1 MSSVQYRSLSNVATE
16 TPLGIKCLICL
27 TIVMNIFFMISFI
40 LQASMLN
47 NMAAISVQLEHITKQ
62 LNSSL

>member
-1 MSSVQYRSLSNVATE
+1 MSSIQYRSLSNVATE

-27 TIVMNIFFMISFI
+27 TMFMNIFFLISFI

-47 NMAAISVQLEHITKQ
+47 DMSQISVQLKHITKQ
-62 LNSSL
+62 LNYSL

>member
-27 TIVMNIFFMISFI
+27 TMVLNIFFMISFI

-62 LNSSL
+62 LNYSL